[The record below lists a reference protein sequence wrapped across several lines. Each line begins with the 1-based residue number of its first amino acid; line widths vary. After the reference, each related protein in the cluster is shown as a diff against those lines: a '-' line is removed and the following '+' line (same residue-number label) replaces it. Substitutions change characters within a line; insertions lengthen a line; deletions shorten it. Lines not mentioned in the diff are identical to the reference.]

1 MVAPIVSE
9 TRRRRVTCARNGG
22 DAPPFGLVFCR
33 MLPVI
38 VQTMILVYTLPVGA
52 NEGSLALEVCARES
66 RLKCGGGSVKE
77 VGVRGNVGEL
87 YAMF

>member
-9 TRRRRVTCARNGG
+9 TRRRRVTCARNGS

-33 MLPVI
+33 MFPI
-38 VQTMILVYTLPVGA
+38 VVQPMILVYSLPVGA

-66 RLKCGGGSVKE
+66 RLECGGGSVKE
-77 VGVRGNVGEL
+77 VGVRGYIGEL
-87 YAMF
+87 YTMF